1 MRTNRLSID
10 EIKLI
15 MGKIKLRYNPD
26 EDTMHLIETDLCG
39 GMSPEDVYKYCSN
52 RINFIRKKII
62 SEGIRRGYPEDVIKR
77 ITNAGTPNEDL
88 EVLYTLLE
96 KGVSIAI
103 IEKMSVN
110 HEVLLDYANKLREG
124 LLSIDEINDKRE
136 AGAEDDKANENN
148 VEKTDEN
155 LRENS
160 VDTVIDDTPDTSE
173 VTIKDILKNNN
184 DSIAGNNTKV
194 KTFFDNSV
202 DIDKNISLQDDIET
216 TSKGININEKECEA
230 SDKKAAAKENEEKDN
245 QKNDTEKSEYEH
257 SDSTQQT
264 LNVSDVD
271 FNKFLEGLKNVFED
285 AIQKSYLKREESE
298 EFLRKNF
305 SEQIYEL
312 RDKLDTRDR
321 FIRKQ
326 FKKINELNEYKKKTE
341 ELEYELKNSAD
352 IIERYKRI
360 IAEEEKK
367 SASDDKAQEDNI
379 SINGNNLF
387 ENTSFDASSEK
398 NKVSETFEF
407 TKTSGFT
414 EPTTSDDATE
424 NHNDNNSIQENNRV
438 LDIPVTNDKVIQF
451 NDKSGKRSSVVL
463 EYASRKNSGVG
474 KAIAAFACKKRSR
487 RSLVQLVIADELSAD
502 QLKHIVTAIKSGLT
516 ENQLC
521 SLIENKV
528 PAEKMPQIIEIAMLE
543 NKMGYSA

>member
-110 HEVLLDYANKLREG
+110 HEGLLDYANKLREG

-148 VEKTDEN
+148 GEKAEEN
-155 LRENS
+155 LREDS

-173 VTIKDILKNNN
+173 VTINDISKNNN
-184 DSIAGNNTKV
+184 GSIAGNNTKV

-202 DIDKNISLQDDIET
+202 DKDKNKSLQDDIEV

-230 SDKKAAAKENEEKDN
+230 SDKKTAAKGIEEKDN

-360 IAEEEKK
+360 ISEEEKK
-367 SASDDKAQEDNI
+367 SSPE
-379 SINGNNLF
+379 
-387 ENTSFDASSEK
+387 SSVEK
-398 NKVSETFEF
+398 IKDSETFNSS
-407 TKTSGFT
+407 K
-414 EPTTSDDATE
+414 
-424 NHNDNNSIQENNRV
+424 NDNVDSTFDIQDVQIESNNSVQENNTFSDNRV
-438 LDIPVTNDKVIQF
+438 ITDKVIQF

-463 EYASRKNSGVG
+463 EYASKKNSGVG

-516 ENQLC
+516 EDQLC
-521 SLIENKV
+521 NLIENKV